1 MTELVSYPIRR
12 QALQLTERDPF
23 ILRHQTFIKTRMRP
37 DPNMH
42 SELELGVCLSGCT
55 RRHFGEYYRDCRAG
69 DVWFCGTWQPHGSQI
84 IEVPCEYLILMI
96 TPSLMT
102 DLYFPEEPDV
112 FWMRPFTVAPEDRP
126 LVSDRTRGEVMRL
139 TRRIGACGIGEG
151 YWKVRLRL
159 LVLELVTLLLEED
172 DAQDPS
178 GRAPGAYRAI
188 APAVA
193 LAVESQRLV
202 TVEEAAAAC
211 GMSRNTFLR
220 HFEHLM
226 GMSFST
232 FALRHRF
239 GNAARELLETQH
251 PIKAIARRWG
261 FADASHLNRVFQRFA
276 ECSPHEYRQQVL
288 RSARFE
294 SP

>member
-1 MTELVSYPIRR
+1 MTELVPYPIRR
-12 QALQLTERDPF
+12 QALQLSERDPF
-23 ILRHQTFIKTRMRP
+23 ILRYQSFITARRSP
-37 DPNMH
+37 DLNMH

-96 TPSLMT
+96 SPSLMT
-102 DLYFPEEPDV
+102 DLYFPEEPDI
-112 FWMRPFTVAPEDRP
+112 FWMRPFIVAPEERPRVTDR
-126 LVSDRTRGEVMRL
+126 SRDEVLRVA
-139 TRRIGACGIGEG
+139 RRIGACAIGDG

-159 LVLELVTLLLEED
+159 RVLELVTLLLEQD
-172 DAQDPS
+172 DGRDHS
-178 GRAPGAYRAI
+178 GHAPGAYRAI

-202 TVEEAAAAC
+202 TVDEAAMAC
-211 GMSRNTFLR
+211 QMSRNTFLR
-220 HFEHLM
+220 HFEQLM

-239 GNAARELLETQH
+239 GNAARELLETQR

-276 ECSPHEYRQQVL
+276 DCSPLEYRQQVF
-288 RSARFE
+288 RTGRFE